1 MTKLARA
8 ITAAAM
14 AVVMTTTM
22 AATSLAANDISVCS
36 ACGHTTQVGSI
47 EGPYQYSFLGTH
59 TFKDDNGNLK
69 TCTIT
74 QKIGFIVERCTKCGT
89 VVSKNSTTIGGEIHS
104 INHS

>member
-8 ITAAAM
+8 ISAAAM

-36 ACGHTTQVGSI
+36 TCGHTTQVGSI

-59 TFKDDNGNLK
+59 TLTDGR
-69 TCTIT
+69 TCTVT

-104 INHS
+104 IKH

>member
-8 ITAAAM
+8 ISAAAM

-36 ACGHTTQVGSI
+36 TCGHTTQVGSI

-59 TFKDDNGNLK
+59 TLTDGRI
-69 TCTIT
+69 CTVT

-104 INHS
+104 INHP

>member
-8 ITAAAM
+8 ISAAAM

-36 ACGHTTQVGSI
+36 TCGHTTQVGSI
-47 EGPYQYSFLGTH
+47 EGPYQYSFIGTH
-59 TFKDDNGNLK
+59 KPYNDER

-89 VVSKNSTTIGGEIHS
+89 VVSKNSTTIGGRIHS
-104 INHS
+104 INHP

>member
-8 ITAAAM
+8 ISAAAM

-36 ACGHTTQVGSI
+36 TCGHTTQVGSI
-47 EGPYQYSFLGTH
+47 EGPYHYSYVGTH
-59 TFKDDNGNLK
+59 NPYGDNR

-74 QKIGFIVERCTKCGT
+74 KKVGYLVERCTSCGT
-89 VVSKNSTTIGGEIHS
+89 VVSKNSYTFGEEIHS
-104 INHS
+104 IKH